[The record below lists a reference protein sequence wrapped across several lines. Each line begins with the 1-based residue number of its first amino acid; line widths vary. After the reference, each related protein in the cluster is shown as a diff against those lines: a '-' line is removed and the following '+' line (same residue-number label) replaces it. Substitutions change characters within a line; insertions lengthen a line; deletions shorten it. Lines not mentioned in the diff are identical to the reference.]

1 MAVSACSVDRET
13 FAEPGVTALQRG
25 CEQLH
30 RPGER
35 GNGRLGGVM
44 TARGPGM
51 GLEETTKGTMM
62 SVSDAE
68 TSVYGA
74 AAPKTPARRKTR
86 VQHLQQMKQAGE
98 KWSMLTAY
106 DYSTARLFE
115 EAEIPV
121 LLVGDSAANVVYGY
135 DTTVA
140 ITVDELIP
148 LVRGV
153 VRGAPHA
160 LVVADLPFGSYES
173 SPEQALATAVRFMKE
188 GGAHAVKLEGGER
201 VADTIHKLTAAGIP
215 VMAHIGFTPQ
225 SVNTL
230 GGFRV
235 QGRGDG
241 AEQLVADAIAVQEAG
256 AFSVVMEMVPAEL
269 AGQVTRKL
277 TIPTVGIG
285 AGVECDA
292 QVLVWQDMVGYT
304 GGKTAK
310 FVKQFADVGGQLRT
324 AAATYADE
332 VRRGVFPGPEHSY

>member
-1 MAVSACSVDRET
+1 
-13 FAEPGVTALQRG
+13 
-25 CEQLH
+25 
-30 RPGER
+30 
-35 GNGRLGGVM
+35 
-44 TARGPGM
+44 
-51 GLEETTKGTMM
+51 M
-62 SVSDAE
+62 SVSDEQSPA
-68 TSVYGA
+68 YGA
-74 AAPKTPARRKTR
+74 APATTSKPRRKTR
-86 VQHLQQMKQAGE
+86 VQHLQQMKAEGE
-98 KWSMLTAY
+98 RWSMLTAY
-106 DYSTARLFE
+106 DYSSARLFE
-115 EAEIPV
+115 EAGIPV

-135 DTTVA
+135 DTTVP

-160 LVVADLPFGSYES
+160 LVVADLPFGTYES
-173 SPEQALATAVRFMKE
+173 SPQQALATATRFMKE

-201 VADTIHKLTAAGIP
+201 VAEQIALITAAGIP

-285 AGVECDA
+285 AGADCDA
-292 QVLVWQDMVGYT
+292 QVLVWQDMAGYT
-304 GGKTAK
+304 SGKTAK
-310 FVKQFADVGGQLRT
+310 FVKRFGNVGDELRS
-324 AAATYADE
+324 AAAAYADE
-332 VRRGVFPGPEHSY
+332 VRQGTFPGPEHSF

>member
-1 MAVSACSVDRET
+1 
-13 FAEPGVTALQRG
+13 
-25 CEQLH
+25 
-30 RPGER
+30 
-35 GNGRLGGVM
+35 
-44 TARGPGM
+44 
-51 GLEETTKGTMM
+51 M
-62 SVSDAE
+62 SVSDSE
-68 TSVYGA
+68 TPAYGA
-74 AAPKTPARRKTR
+74 APAEPKKVVRKTR
-86 VQHLQQMKQAGE
+86 VHHLQQMKADGE
-98 KWSMLTAY
+98 RWAMLTAY
-106 DYSTARLFE
+106 DYSSARLFE
-115 EAEIPV
+115 EAGIPV

-135 DTTVA
+135 DTTVP

-160 LVVADLPFGSYES
+160 LVVADLPFGTYES
-173 SPEQALATAVRFMKE
+173 SPQQALATATRFMKE

-201 VADTIHKLTAAGIP
+201 VAEQIALVTAAGIP

-241 AEQLVADAIAVQEAG
+241 AEQLIADAIAVQEAG

-285 AGVECDA
+285 AGADTDA
-292 QVLVWQDMVGYT
+292 QVLVWQDMAGYT
-304 GGKTAK
+304 SGKTAK
-310 FVKQFADVGGQLRT
+310 FVKRFGNVGDELR
-324 AAATYADE
+324 AAAAAYADE
-332 VRRGVFPGPEHSY
+332 VRRGTFPGPEHSF